1 MKRKLSPGFI
11 IASVLLVA
19 SCLASAL
26 MLREYDTEKFFMAI
40 IPATLFS
47 AALITEIIF
56 SRKISARR
64 AEKLTNYLNS
74 TENQALYYF
83 ENLIIIIDTSQ
94 DNEILWCNREFD
106 TRIMP
111 EEEAFGCSAEKI
123 LKLDIKQL
131 LTDSVTKIEFNNCIY
146 KVTCVPVSGRE
157 RSMIY
162 LSFTDISE
170 YAELLSKYKRT
181 RPAVVLMVID
191 NYEDVLQNFKES
203 EKAHVSASIQTLL
216 EELMSRTT
224 GVLRKLDDD
233 KFIAVI
239 EEQHLNEIIGN
250 KFNILDNARE
260 ITVGEKSNIVT
271 FSIGV
276 GREGETLEE
285 NETYAKQA
293 LDMCLGRGGDQAAVK
308 TENGF
313 RFFGGVAKGVEKKS
327 KAKARIISN
336 ALQEILTTS
345 ENVYIMGHRFADL
358 DAVGSGAALAYAIRK
373 LGKNAYFVV
382 DFQKNLSN
390 ALIERISEK
399 YPDLIISPETA
410 EDSFGQSSLLVIVDT
425 HNAELVESKKL
436 FNMANQKVVIDHHRK
451 TVNFISDA
459 VIFFHEPYASSASE
473 MVTEVIQYFKNLN
486 SISQVMA
493 ESLLAGI
500 MLDTKNFV
508 MHTGVR
514 TFEAAAYLRK
524 NGADTISVKGLFT
537 SSIDAYKKKSALIS
551 SAEIINKCAIAT
563 ADGDISDIR
572 IIAPQAADELLGIQ
586 DVDASFVIYKT
597 GNTTNISARSLG
609 SMNVQIVMEKLG
621 GGGHQTMAATQL
633 ENTTFA
639 QAKQK
644 LIEAV
649 NSD

>member
-26 MLREYDTEKFFMAI
+26 MLREYNTEKFLMAI

-64 AEKLTNYLNS
+64 AEKLVNYLNS

-83 ENLIIIIDTSQ
+83 ENPVIIIDTSQ

-106 TRIMP
+106 THIMP
-111 EEEAFGCSAEKI
+111 EEEAFGCNAEKI
-123 LKLDIKQL
+123 LKLDIKKL
-131 LTDSVTKIEFNNCIY
+131 LTDSVIKIEFNNCIY

-157 RSMIY
+157 RNMIY

-216 EELMSRTT
+216 EEFMSRTT

-260 ITVGEKSNIVT
+260 ISVGEKSNIVT

-285 NETYAKQA
+285 NEAYAKQA

-390 ALIERISEK
+390 SLIERISEK

-410 EDSFGQSSLLVIVDT
+410 EDSFGQSSLLIIVDT

-486 SISQVMA
+486 SVSQVIA

-621 GGGHQTMAATQL
+621 GGGHQTMAAAQL

-644 LIEAV
+644 LVEAV